1 MSFVDSYDQSHLF
14 DSTLQGYS
22 TKSSS
27 TLCTHATVYEPVLT
41 GMTIAVPVDRPQV
54 KEGYGYTNTKP

>member
-1 MSFVDSYDQSHLF
+1 MSFVDSYNRNHLF
-14 DSTLQGYS
+14 DSTIQGYS

-27 TLCTHATVYEPVLT
+27 TLCTQATVYEPVLT
-41 GMTIAVPVDRPQV
+41 GMTIAVPVDQPQV